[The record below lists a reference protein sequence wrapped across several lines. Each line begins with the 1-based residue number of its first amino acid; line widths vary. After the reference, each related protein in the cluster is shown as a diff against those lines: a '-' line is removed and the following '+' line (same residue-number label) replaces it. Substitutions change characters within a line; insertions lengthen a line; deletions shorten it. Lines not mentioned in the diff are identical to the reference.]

1 MRVGS
6 CDPRQQMLAPLLRAF
21 AKPTPTDPPAS
32 PGLFA
37 PSTHLPRVPWDRP
50 PQALVPS
57 NAPVSAA
64 MQAGGGAKAKK
75 SAQPSSI
82 CADALL
88 RGFKRF

>member
-1 MRVGS
+1 MRGGS
-6 CDPRQQMLAPLLRAF
+6 CDPAHKNAAPLLRAF

-50 PQALVPS
+50 PQARVPP

-64 MQAGGGAKAKK
+64 MQAGGGAKAEK
-75 SAQPSSI
+75 SAQPSLI